1 MSASQEITD
10 LCQREHSLVRAE
22 LHDLKKC
29 QVEFLV
35 FSVTASAT
43 ILGITAGLEPGY
55 LDLLLLVPLLIL
67 LPSWWVFFD
76 KARTITRCVGYVRV
90 LEAILLG
97 EEDVTTF
104 IGWERALKEW
114 RHRSRVESRSKR
126 PGLREAKKALLAVK
140 TNYWLLV
147 YWTFAGVSA
156 VCILVS
162 ALVFF
167 QASHLRGNIG
177 GGSYIVH
184 LVFLIVG
191 CLLWLVSTLH
201 NAHVLYDLMGET
213 GNKTYLHAEI
223 LWRQI
228 LGMEPPADPGARN
241 PLVTVSHTP

>member
-1 MSASQEITD
+1 MSTSQEITD
-10 LCQREHSLVRAE
+10 LCQREHTLVRAE

-29 QVEFLV
+29 QVEFLA

-43 ILGITAGLEPGY
+43 ILGITTGLEPEY

-76 KARTITRCVGYVRV
+76 KARTITRCVGYVRA

-97 EEDVTTF
+97 ENVPNF

-114 RHRSRVESRSKR
+114 RHRSIAEGRSKR
-126 PGLREAKKALLAVK
+126 PGLREAKRALLDAR
-140 TNYWLLV
+140 TNYWILV

-167 QASHLRGNIG
+167 QRSHLEGNIG
-177 GGSYIVH
+177 EGSYVVH
-184 LVFLIVG
+184 LVFLIAG
-191 CLLWLVSTLH
+191 CLLWLVSALH
-201 NAHVLYDLMGET
+201 NAHVLYDLMNQNGK
-213 GNKTYLHAEI
+213 KTYLHAEI

-228 LGMEPPADPGARN
+228 LGMK
-241 PLVTVSHTP
+241 PL

>member
-55 LDLLLLVPLLIL
+55 LDLLLLVSLLIL

-97 EEDVTTF
+97 ENVPLF

-114 RHRSRVESRSKR
+114 RHRSHSKR
-126 PGLREAKKALLAVK
+126 RPKRLGFSEAMKALLTV
-140 TNYWLLV
+140 NPPYWLLV
-147 YWTFAGVSA
+147 HWTFAGVSA

-191 CLLWLVSTLH
+191 CLLWLVSALH
-201 NAHVLYDLMGET
+201 NAHVLYDLMSENGK
-213 GNKTYLHAEI
+213 KTYLHAEI